1 VSKAARAAT
10 RAKEGAAIETG
21 TVVDLTHE
29 GEGVVRGG
37 SASAEEAGG
46 KTVFIAGALPGERVR
61 YRRRSFHRSHD
72 EAELIE
78 VLEPSPDRVAPRC
91 AHFGVCGGCALQHL
105 APDAQLAAKQKE
117 LATNLERIGNVTPAQ
132 WLPPL
137 LGPHWNYRRRARLS
151 SRYVSKKGRS
161 LVGFREKQ
169 GKYVADVTRCEVLA
183 EPVGALVGTF
193 AELLTSMAGR
203 ESIPQI
209 EVALSDG
216 ERALVVRVLDP
227 LNEDDLEKLRELER
241 THGLRIL
248 LQPGGLDSIVPLTP
262 GPLDLH
268 YRLDAF
274 DLKLDFGP
282 TDFVQVNAAINQSM
296 VGRAIELL
304 ELGAGDRVLD
314 LYCGLSNFTLPMA
327 RRAGS
332 VTGIEGEAS
341 LIERARA
348 NARSNGITN
357 ADFHVGDL
365 SQPPDRTLSW
375 MRAGYDAVLLDPP
388 RVGAREVL
396 SAVAHLAPRRVVYI
410 SCHTGS
416 LARDLGVLTHEF
428 GFRLRAAGVLDMFP
442 HTTHVESVAVLDR
455 G

>member
-1 VSKAARAAT
+1 VSKAARAAN
-10 RAKEGAAIETG
+10 AALETG
-21 TVVDLTHE
+21 MVADLTHE
-29 GEGVVRGG
+29 AEGVVRAADLSIEGV
-37 SASAEEAGG
+37 GG
-46 KTVFIAGALPGERVR
+46 KTVFISGALPGERVTF
-61 YRRRSFHRSHD
+61 RRRSFHKSHD
-72 EAELIE
+72 EAELVE
-78 VLEPSPDRVAPRC
+78 VLEPSPDRVTPRC
-91 AHFGVCGGCALQHL
+91 MHFGVCGGCALQHL
-105 APDAQLAAKQKE
+105 APDAQLATKQKE
-117 LATNLERIGNVTPAQ
+117 LATNLERIGNVMPET

-137 LGPHWNYRRRARLS
+137 LGPHWGYRRRARLS
-151 SRYVSKKGRS
+151 SRYVAKKGRS

-169 GKYVADVTRCEVLA
+169 GKYVADVSRCEVLA
-183 EPVGALVGTF
+183 EPVGALVGTI
-193 AELLTSMAGR
+193 AELLTSMERR

-216 ERALVVRVLDP
+216 ERALVFRVLDP
-227 LNEDDLEKLRELER
+227 LGERDLERLREFER
-241 THGLRIL
+241 AQNLRIL
-248 LQPGGLDSIVPLTP
+248 LQPGGLATIAPLTP

-296 VGRAIELL
+296 VARAIELL
-304 ELGAGDRVLD
+304 ELGPADRVLD
-314 LYCGLSNFTLPMA
+314 LYCGLGNFTLPMA
-327 RRAGS
+327 RHAAE
-332 VTGIEGEAS
+332 VTGVEGEAG

-348 NARSNGITN
+348 NARSNGIAN
-357 ADFHVGDL
+357 AEFHVGDL

-375 MRAGYDAVLLDPP
+375 MRKGYEAVLLDPP

-455 G
+455 APA

>member
-1 VSKAARAAT
+1 MAGLRQHAAP
-10 RAKEGAAIETG
+10 ETG

-29 GEGVVRGG
+29 AEGVVR
-37 SASAEEAGG
+37 EG
-46 KTVFIAGALPGERVR
+46 KTAFVSGALTGERVSF
-61 YRRRSFHRSHD
+61 RRRSFHKSHD
-72 EAELIE
+72 EAELLEVIE
-78 VLEPSPDRVAPRC
+78 ASPDRVTPKC

-105 APDAQLAAKQKE
+105 APEAQIAAKQKE
-117 LATNLERIGNVTPAQ
+117 LATNLERIGNVAPET

-137 LGPHWNYRRRARLS
+137 LGPHWGYRRRARLS
-151 SRYVSKKGRS
+151 SRYVTKKGRS
-161 LVGFREKQ
+161 LVGFRERQ
-169 GKYVADVTRCEVLA
+169 GKYVADVRRCEVMA
-183 EPVGALVGTF
+183 EPMGALVG
-193 AELLTSMAGR
+193 AMADLLTGMNAR

-216 ERALVVRVLDP
+216 ERALVVRNLTTLGDADLDQ
-227 LNEDDLEKLRELER
+227 LRGFER
-241 THGLRIL
+241 EHGLRIL
-248 LQPGGLDSIVPLTP
+248 LQPGGLHSIVPLTP

-296 VGRAIELL
+296 VARAIELL
-304 ELGAGDRVLD
+304 EVGPADRVLD
-314 LYCGLSNFTLPMA
+314 LYCGLGNFTLPLA
-327 RRAGS
+327 RRAAA
-332 VTGIEGEAS
+332 VTGVEGEAG
-341 LIERARA
+341 LIDRARA

-365 SQPPDRTLSW
+365 SQPPDPTIPW
-375 MRAGYDAVLLDPP
+375 MRGRYDAVLLDPP

-416 LARDLGVLTHEF
+416 LARDLGVLTHEL

-442 HTTHVESVAVLDR
+442 HTTHVESMAVLDR
-455 G
+455 AP

>member
-1 VSKAARAAT
+1 MAGLRQHAAP
-10 RAKEGAAIETG
+10 ETG

-29 GEGVVRGG
+29 AEGVVR
-37 SASAEEAGG
+37 EG
-46 KTVFIAGALPGERVR
+46 KTAFVSGALTGERVT
-61 YRRRSFHRSHD
+61 YRRRSFHKSHD
-72 EAELIE
+72 EAELLEVIE
-78 VLEPSPDRVAPRC
+78 ASPDRVTPKC

-105 APDAQLAAKQKE
+105 APEAQIAAKQKE
-117 LATNLERIGNVTPAQ
+117 LATNLERIGNVVPET

-137 LGPHWNYRRRARLS
+137 LGPHWGYRRRARLS
-151 SRYVSKKGRS
+151 SRYVTKKGRS
-161 LVGFREKQ
+161 LVGFRERQ
-169 GKYVADVTRCEVLA
+169 GKYVADVSRCEVLA
-183 EPVGALVGTF
+183 EPMGALVGPM
-193 AELLTSMAGR
+193 ADLLTGMNAR

-216 ERALVVRVLDP
+216 ERALVVRN
-227 LNEDDLEKLRELER
+227 LNALCDDDLDKLREFER
-241 THGLRIL
+241 AHGLHIL
-248 LQPGGLDSIVPLTP
+248 LQPGGLHSIAPLTP

-296 VGRAIELL
+296 VARAIELL
-304 ELGAGDRVLD
+304 EIGPADRVLD
-314 LYCGLSNFTLPMA
+314 LYCGLGNFTLPLA
-327 RRAGS
+327 RSAAA
-332 VTGIEGEAS
+332 VTGVEGETG

-348 NARSNGITN
+348 NARSNGISN
-357 ADFHVGDL
+357 AEFHVGDL
-365 SQPPDRTLSW
+365 SQPPDPTIPWIRG
-375 MRAGYDAVLLDPP
+375 RYDAVLLDPP

-416 LARDLGVLTHEF
+416 LARDLGVLTHEL

-442 HTTHVESVAVLDR
+442 HTTHVESMAVLDR
-455 G
+455 AP